1 MNSFDW
7 QWWRYFL
14 ALQQNGSVNKA
25 AAELG
30 ISQPTLGRHLLAMET
45 KLGQSLFDRSTQ
57 GLSITQFG
65 ANLLE
70 ECLQMQASAERLQ
83 RISKGA
89 EQQLSGRI
97 RLSANEII
105 ALFYLPKIL
114 PAFLDTYPELSVEIE
129 VSNRASNL
137 DKRDSDIA
145 IRMFRPT
152 QLDLVTRHIMDIP
165 LGFYAHPSYLEKYG
179 TPKTLED
186 FYNYRA
192 LGYDRDLQFEEGGR
206 AMGWEIHNENFKFR
220 TDFMPLHLAMAK
232 EGGGIVATHQIL
244 GEQAGLTLL
253 DFDIRLPDLPIFL
266 TCHRD
271 VQHNKKIRVLMDYLA
286 EYLPT
291 AL

>member
-1 MNSFDW
+1 MNNFDW

-25 AAELG
+25 ASELG

-97 RLSANEII
+97 RLSANELL

-114 PAFLDTYPELSVEIE
+114 PAFLDTYPELSVEID

-152 QLDLVTRHIMDIP
+152 QLDLVTRHLMDVP

-179 TPKTLED
+179 TPRTWED
-186 FYNYRA
+186 FNNYRV
-192 LGYDRDLQFEEGGR
+192 LGYDRDRQFEEGGQV
-206 AMGWEIHNENFKFR
+206 MGWEIHNENFKFR
-220 TDFMPLHLAMAK
+220 TDYMPLHLAMAK

-244 GEQAGLTLL
+244 GEQTGLTLL
-253 DFDIRLPDLPIFL
+253 DFGITLPKLPIFL

-271 VQHNKKIRVLMDYLA
+271 VQHNKQIRVLMDYLA